1 MDDGAAVPEGARAA
15 MVIEL
20 TTHRGHFI
28 GNAISRLVLFEHDG
42 KAYIRD
48 VGSWDPMPWYIRL
61 PYRMQGE
68 TAQHAFWG
76 LGTPRQSMLHQIA
89 LATA

>member
-1 MDDGAAVPEGARAA
+1 

-68 TAQHAFWG
+68 HAQHAFWG
-76 LGTPRQSMLHQIA
+76 LGLPRQSMLHQIA